1 VVLLM
6 SALARHRIW
15 KPSRVTVQRIVPWP
29 SAGQAERARGLACPT
44 LVITNPALI
53 LANALMSPTAFCRLR
68 VPNAA
73 LWWIVGRAPRCAAP
87 EPYRRAG
94 IYKARI

>member
-1 VVLLM
+1 M
-6 SALARHRIW
+6 ETQPRDSSADRSVAFCGAGRTRPGAR
-15 KPSRVTVQRIVPWP
+15 
-29 SAGQAERARGLACPT
+29 LPT

-53 LANALMSPTAFCRLR
+53 LADALMSPTAFCRLR